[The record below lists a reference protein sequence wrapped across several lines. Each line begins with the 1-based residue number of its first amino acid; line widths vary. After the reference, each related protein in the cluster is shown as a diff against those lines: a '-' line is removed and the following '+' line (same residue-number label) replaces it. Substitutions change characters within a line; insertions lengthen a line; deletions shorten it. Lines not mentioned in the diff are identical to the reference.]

1 MQHPQ
6 IPRRY
11 DAAQADQLS
20 QAIEIMPGRLYM
32 AALRTSDGLRRS
44 TIAPGSITYCID
56 SELVYEPF
64 YADFGPLNLGLTYRF
79 CQKTQNHLQ
88 MGIFQVVYLG
98 ASAEEAYQRV
108 QSLQPFTPFR
118 DASCGPPSFN
128 LTVLHCIQGLAKA
141 KQTGF
146 IDWHLPNSTF
156 SLEEYE
162 HYEQVENGDL
172 NWILPGKLLA
182 FSGPS
187 NVARVYYGFKSF
199 TPDDYVEYFRQRGV
213 SAVVR
218 LNKPMYD
225 AKRFTDAGFRHYELY
240 FPDGSC
246 PPDTITA
253 RFLEIAER
261 EGGALAIHCKA
272 GLGRTGV
279 LICSYLIKHH
289 DFTPEEAI
297 GYIRV
302 CRPGSVIGLQQN
314 HLLAKHA
321 QLQQAGQLF
330 RQQHQM
336 GCAPEVATHLER
348 MQPAS
353 APPARPHRPAAMAG
367 ALLKPSER
375 PATARLEVTA
385 SSRTSMYPTSAGGN
399 QPPSLQRASSLS
411 SRSPASTAVSASLY
425 TPPSANTR
433 SSSLRASTSRLTN
446 FLSSTPSSLRASFGR
461 SSLLSQS
468 SPDPLAAVRASGAAM
483 GRANSQ
489 PPSPQMADMS
499 RAHAPGADPSAAVGK
514 SGVTRTLAPNGQPR
528 KVPTALLAPGNTPV
542 KPARLNSGG
551 GSMESSWKIGV
562 NSGVNQAPPATTYGS
577 AFGRL
582 SSGTRQT
589 RN

>member
-1 MQHPQ
+1 MVVV
-6 IPRRY
+6 
-11 DAAQADQLS
+11 QAV
-20 QAIEIMPGRLYM
+20 EIIPGRLYM
-32 AALRTSDGLRRS
+32 AALRTVDGLQRS
-44 TIAPGSITYCID
+44 GIASGSITYCID

-79 CQKTQNHLQ
+79 CQKTQANLQ
-88 MGIFQVVYLG
+88 EGERQHKPVYFCCG
-98 ASAEEAYQRV
+98 STAHQR
-108 QSLQPFTPFR
+108 
-118 DASCGPPSFN
+118 AN
-128 LTVLHCIQGLAKA
+128 AAVLGLAKA

-156 SLEEYE
+156 TLEEYE

-199 TPDDYVEYFRQRGV
+199 TPDDYCDYFKQRGV
-213 SAVVR
+213 TAVVR

-246 PPDTITA
+246 PPDNLTA
-253 RFLEIAER
+253 KFLDIAER
-261 EGGALAIHCKA
+261 ESGKQLQLCHPNNHTKCRALAIHCKA

-289 DFTPEEAI
+289 GFTAEEAI
-297 GYIRV
+297 GYIRI

-314 HLLAKHA
+314 HLLSKCA
-321 QLQQAGQLF
+321 QLQQAGQVF
-330 RQQHQM
+330 RQQHEVVNTFVFISIQAVPRVKYGDVQM
-336 GCAPEVATHLER
+336 GGAPEVAAHLER

-353 APPARPHRPAAMAG
+353 APPSRPHRAAALAG
-367 ALLKPSER
+367 ALMKPSER
-375 PATARLEVTA
+375 PATARIEVTA
-385 SSRTSMYPTSAGGN
+385 SSRGGAYPTSAGGG
-399 QPPSLQRASSLS
+399 QQALHRASSLS
-411 SRSPASTAVSASLY
+411 SRSPAAAAAPAVSPSLH

-468 SPDPLAAVRASGAAM
+468 SPDPLAAVRGSGVGM

-499 RAHAPGADPSAAVGK
+499 RALAPGADASASVAK
-514 SGVTRTLAPNGQPR
+514 TGVTRTLAPNGQPR
-528 KVPTALLAPGNTPV
+528 KVPTALLAPGSAPT
-542 KPARLNSGG
+542 KPARLDSGG
-551 GSMESSWKIGV
+551 GSWKIGA
-562 NSGVNQAPPATTYGS
+562 NNGVDQAPAATTYGS
-577 AFGRL
+577 AFNRI
-582 SSGTRQT
+582 RQT